1 MRKRPFRA
9 RSIRIRRTPVTV
21 ERNGPTPEEITEEDR
36 KIRHLR
42 QMVDFTSILIIQS
55 EMDIEE
61 AGRHVAALR
70 DLALRF
76 FPGKSEV
83 FDMIYG
89 SRFKRLL
96 IEKYNLS

>member
-1 MRKRPFRA
+1 MRV
-9 RSIRIRRTPVTV
+9 RRTPVTV
-21 ERNGPTPEEITEEDR
+21 ERKGPTPEEITEEDR

-61 AGRHVAALR
+61 ARRHLAALR
-70 DLALRF
+70 DLALRL

-89 SRFKRLL
+89 PRLKRLL

>member
-1 MRKRPFRA
+1 M
-9 RSIRIRRTPVTV
+9 TV
-21 ERNGPTPEEITEEDR
+21 ERKGPTPEEITEEDR

-89 SRFKRLL
+89 SRLKRLL

>member
-1 MRKRPFRA
+1 M
-9 RSIRIRRTPVTV
+9 TV
-21 ERNGPTPEEITEEDR
+21 EQQAPTPDEVKEEDR

-55 EMDIEE
+55 DMDIEE
-61 AGRHVAALR
+61 ARQHVAALR
-70 DLALRF
+70 DFALRL

-83 FDMIYG
+83 FDMVYG
-89 SRFKRLL
+89 SRLKRLL